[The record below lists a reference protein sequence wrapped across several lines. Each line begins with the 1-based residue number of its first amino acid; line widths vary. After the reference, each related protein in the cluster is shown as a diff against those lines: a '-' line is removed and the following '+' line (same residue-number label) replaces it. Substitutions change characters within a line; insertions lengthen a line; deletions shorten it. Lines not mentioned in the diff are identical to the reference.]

1 MAPKK
6 KLVKPQPFLNSMAR
20 KLGHAAG
27 TLTKVTH
34 DFADNVS
41 TFTEDVATKV
51 QEATSAATSDQTKT
65 PTKPAKKTKKRARSV
80 VRARSRKSRPT
91 KGKSG
96 RKSTMRRSSR

>member
-6 KLVKPQPFLNSMAR
+6 ELVKTQPFLNSMAR

-41 TFTEDVATKV
+41 TLTESVATKV
-51 QEATSAATSDQTKT
+51 QEVTSATTSDQPKT
-65 PTKPAKKTKKRARSV
+65 PTKPAKKTTKRGRTV
-80 VRARSRKSRPT
+80 VRARSTKSRPT

-96 RKSTMRRSSR
+96 QKSKVRRSSR